1 MLQVIRFIFSE
12 LAIALVWPKDV
23 LTDEA
28 MQLIDRCAV
37 LLPIVGVHIQ
47 HKALV
52 REHLAGFKSA
62 DR

>member
-28 MQLIDRCAV
+28 TQLIDRCAV
-37 LLPIVGVHIQ
+37 SLPIVGVHIQ

-52 REHLAGFKSA
+52 REHLAGFESA

>member
-28 MQLIDRCAV
+28 TQLIDRCAV
-37 LLPIVGVHIQ
+37 SLPIVGVHI
-47 HKALV
+47 
-52 REHLAGFKSA
+52 
-62 DR
+62 

>member
-1 MLQVIRFIFSE
+1 MLHVIRFIFLE

-37 LLPIVGVHIQ
+37 LLPIVGVHI
-47 HKALV
+47 
-52 REHLAGFKSA
+52 
-62 DR
+62 